1 MMIERKLPN
10 PINSDDT
17 ASSAWLPPQR
27 AGKRRMLWEIGGSM
41 QCSVLGTCLSEEDLL
56 GAIRKGKAS
65 IHGWATSYDIHA
77 HCVKMA
83 TSDNATSRALHKL
96 LDKRYEGAVR
106 LASRTET
113 KEEILALWERLRD
126 AGQIG
131 AGYWAIISHTHVPP
145 EVMTQAFGEVHM
157 LSHLHGRG
165 AREMATQVA
174 EMQHRTADIEARL
187 RRAETARNEAL
198 AERDA
203 ARAELA
209 VRAAAAGAASPGDS
223 VAQPTRA
230 AGARKEPSGKRDRVL
245 AAARARARQA
255 EAENARL
262 HATVQ
267 ALERAQLME
276 RPAPVACACCKD
288 ETVPCRLDGRRIL
301 YLGGRKNVVPH
312 LKSAAEAREAILLVH
327 DGGLEDSTHRIEELV
342 GGCDAVVCPIDC
354 VSHGACKLAK
364 VLCRRFNKPFLP
376 ISSASR
382 SGFERAL
389 DQLAVRGGKAGE
401 ALEGA
406 AST

>member
-1 MMIERKLPN
+1 
-10 PINSDDT
+10 
-17 ASSAWLPPQR
+17 
-27 AGKRRMLWEIGGSM
+27 M

-106 LASRTET
+106 LASRAET

-131 AGYWAIISHTHVPP
+131 AGYWAIMSHTHIPP

-276 RPAPVACACCKD
+276 PPAPVACARFRAAS
-288 ETVPCRLDGRRIL
+288 TGAASSTSAVARTWFRISNPQPRHAKPSCSCTT
-301 YLGGRKNVVPH
+301 GASRT
-312 LKSAAEAREAILLVH
+312 ARI
-327 DGGLEDSTHRIEELV
+327 
-342 GGCDAVVCPIDC
+342 
-354 VSHGACKLAK
+354 
-364 VLCRRFNKPFLP
+364 
-376 ISSASR
+376 ASR
-382 SGFERAL
+382 SWSADATRWCAP
-389 DQLAVRGGKAGE
+389 
-401 ALEGA
+401 
-406 AST
+406 STA